1 MNHPP
6 KIAVR
11 CRYYKRQSALAVLDH
26 AHHKR
31 NGFTHS
37 QNVKAELS
45 HHNMGFYFHGA
56 NSCTEALELLCKKH
70 KEIMGKKVRADNNIL
85 FEHIIIFSEAQY
97 KKLESKFSPARIN
110 KAMIAKLKSYAMSI
124 KAQFGFEPLGIDL
137 HLDEGRYESS
147 PNSKKK
153 NFIRNIHAHVQ
164 FMNFDFSADKLF
176 APLRH
181 LMTKG
186 KDKNGKTLQLNPHF
200 EKIQNIAFEHF
211 KLWGFK
217 RGVSKNITGAE
228 HLNKEAYV
236 QQRLA
241 VARRQ
246 SVILKEKIEK
256 FAILLAEK
264 STELEEVVGRVK
276 KLTSKKRRLEEEVA
290 EYTTLKI
297 ELSEAIQQKSELAL
311 QRIRNKLKSLT
322 KGPNLH
328 R

>member
-6 KIAVR
+6 QIAVR

-31 NGFTHS
+31 SGFTHS

-153 NFIRNIHAHVQ
+153 NFIRN
-164 FMNFDFSADKLF
+164 N
-176 APLRH
+176 
-181 LMTKG
+181 
-186 KDKNGKTLQLNPHF
+186 
-200 EKIQNIAFEHF
+200 
-211 KLWGFK
+211 
-217 RGVSKNITGAE
+217 
-228 HLNKEAYV
+228 
-236 QQRLA
+236 
-241 VARRQ
+241 
-246 SVILKEKIEK
+246 
-256 FAILLAEK
+256 
-264 STELEEVVGRVK
+264 
-276 KLTSKKRRLEEEVA
+276 
-290 EYTTLKI
+290 
-297 ELSEAIQQKSELAL
+297 
-311 QRIRNKLKSLT
+311 
-322 KGPNLH
+322 
-328 R
+328 

>member
-1 MNHPP
+1 MKNTP
-6 KIAVR
+6 KISVR
-11 CRYYKRQSALAVLDH
+11 CRYYKHQAAIAVLDH

-37 QNVKAELS
+37 QNVNTEFS
-45 HHNMGFYFHGA
+45 HHNAGFYFHGA

-70 KEIMGKKVRADNNIL
+70 KISMGKKVRADTNIL
-85 FEHIIIFSEAQY
+85 FEHIIVFSGAQY
-97 KKLESKFSPARIN
+97 KNLESRFSPARIKN
-110 KAMIAKLKSYAMSI
+110 AIIAKLKAYAMAI

-147 PNSKKK
+147 PNTKEKK
-153 NFIRNIHAHVQ
+153 FIRNIHAHIQ

-186 KDKNGKTLQLNPHF
+186 KDKDGKTLQLNPHF
-200 EKIQNIAFEHF
+200 ENIQNIAFEHF
-211 KLWGFK
+211 KKWGFS
-217 RGVSKNITGAE
+217 RGKSKNITGAV
-228 HLNKEAYV
+228 HLKKEEYV

-246 SVILKEKIEK
+246 SEIIKEKIEK
-256 FAILLAEK
+256 L
-264 STELEEVVGRVK
+264 STQLTKKRSELEEVASCVK
-276 KLTSKKRRLEEEVA
+276 NLTSQRCKLREEVA
-290 EYTTLKI
+290 EYTSLKI
-297 ELSEAIQQKSELAL
+297 ELSAAIQQQSEVAL
-311 QRIRNKLKSLT
+311 QRIRNKLNGT
-322 KGPNLH
+322 NKGAGLH

>member
-1 MNHPP
+1 
-6 KIAVR
+6 
-11 CRYYKRQSALAVLDH
+11 
-26 AHHKR
+26 
-31 NGFTHS
+31 
-37 QNVKAELS
+37 
-45 HHNMGFYFHGA
+45 
-56 NSCTEALELLCKKH
+56 
-70 KEIMGKKVRADNNIL
+70 
-85 FEHIIIFSEAQY
+85 
-97 KKLESKFSPARIN
+97 
-110 KAMIAKLKSYAMSI
+110 
-124 KAQFGFEPLGIDL
+124 
-137 HLDEGRYESS
+137 
-147 PNSKKK
+147 
-153 NFIRNIHAHVQ
+153 
-164 FMNFDFSADKLF
+164 
-176 APLRH
+176 
-181 LMTKG
+181 MTKG

-276 KLTSKKRRLEEEVA
+276 NLTSKKRRLEEEVA

-322 KGPNLH
+322 KGPSLH